1 MECRCPHVAELY
13 GSEAEDYVAGHL
25 VSEPDDEAAFVCPD
39 TGKRW
44 ILDYADDGQARLRVT
59 A

>member
-1 MECRCPHVAELY
+1 MECRCPELTELY

-25 VSEPDDEAAFVCPD
+25 LSEPEDAAGFACPD

-44 ILDYADDGQARLRVT
+44 LLDYPESGQARLRI
-59 A
+59 AD

>member
-25 VSEPDDEAAFVCPD
+25 VSEPDDEAAFVCP
-39 TGKRW
+39 RHRQAL
-44 ILDYADDGQARLRVT
+44 ILAYADDGQARLRI
-59 A
+59 AA

>member
-44 ILDYADDGQARLRVT
+44 ILAYADDGQARLRV
-59 A
+59 AA